1 MQHLQPELC
10 WLHQAPCPLQND
22 CLMCGY
28 LVLSNK
34 YFCFLE
40 RFKMAMGLR
49 DLKPPNK
56 LKFHK
61 LKFHLHSRFYKAH
74 DFVFLGPKNRSLKAQ
89 NIYIQSNYEK
99 LNVYEENIG
108 RDSPKVSWC

>member
-1 MQHLQPELC
+1 MQHLQPELR

-40 RFKMAMGLR
+40 PFKMAMRLW
-49 DLKPPNK
+49 DLKPSNK
-56 LKFHK
+56 LKFHI
-61 LKFHLHSRFYKAH
+61 HSRFYKAP
-74 DFVFLGPKNRSLKAQ
+74 DFMFLSPKNSSIKAQ
-89 NIYIQSNYEK
+89 NIYI
-99 LNVYEENIG
+99 
-108 RDSPKVSWC
+108 